1 MGSILFAMVGDRLLV
16 QALTVW
22 TSGVDDLRLGASA
35 DTAQGFLGQH
45 PGGFE
50 VVLLDAALPDRSDPL
65 VNVRALTRAGFPV
78 LLLGSDR
85 DPDRSSEVLQAGAR
99 GYVTRDQGLAT
110 VAEAIRAVAA
120 NGFAGAFGV
129 STAPQLSA
137 REKAVL
143 LAYASGLTLDAAA
156 RRLGV
161 RPATAKTYLARVK
174 SKYKEAGR
182 PAYTKLELA
191 ARVREDCPG
200 ELA

>member
-1 MGSILFAMVGDRLLV
+1 MGSIVFGMVGDRLLV

-22 TSGVDDLRLGASA
+22 TSGVADLRLGASA
-35 DTAQGFLGQH
+35 DTVQGFLGQR

-50 VVLLDAALPDRSDPL
+50 VVLLDASLPDRSDSL
-65 VNVRALTRAGFPV
+65 VNVRALTQAGFPV
-78 LLLGSDR
+78 LMIGSDR
-85 DPDRSSEVLQAGAR
+85 DPDRSSEVLRAGAS
-99 GYVTRDQGLAT
+99 GYVTRDQGLAS

-129 STAPQLSA
+129 SAAPQLSA

-174 SKYKEAGR
+174 IKYQEVGR

-191 ARVREDCPG
+191 ARAREDCPG